1 MIEGAVLEDVRG
13 FLKGRV
19 ILTAAELDLFTRL
32 DKERATAENLAKG
45 LKCDRRCLTRLLDC
59 LVALQLLSKQDGI
72 YQNTERGALLSS
84 EHPETAL
91 PMVLHLSG
99 LWESWGGLTETVRTG
114 TNPKRKP
121 VTERGKDSLKAF
133 IGAMHVVGRGL
144 SREIADTYNLAPF
157 KKLLDIGGA
166 TGTYTIAFL
175 EKNPD
180 MTAVLFD
187 LPDVI
192 PWAKERLGAED
203 LLARVELVAGDF
215 YKDELPKGCDLV
227 MLSAIIH
234 QNSPEENLELYRK
247 IHRAV
252 LPGGTLLIRDH
263 VMEPARTFPPQGTLF
278 AINMLVNT
286 KGGDTYTF
294 AEIKEALEEAGFV
307 EVKQVRDGER
317 MDCLVEAKRPS

>member
-32 DKERATAENLAKG
+32 DKEQASADNLARG
-45 LKCDRRCLTRLLDC
+45 LECDRRCLTRLLDC
-59 LVALQLLSKQDGI
+59 LVALKLLSKHDGI
-72 YQNTERGALLSS
+72 YHNTERGSLLSS
-84 EHPETAL
+84 EHPETEL
-91 PMVLHLSG
+91 PMVLHLNG

-121 VTERGKDSLKAF
+121 VTKRGNDSLKAF

-144 SREIADTYNLAPF
+144 SQKIADSYNFAPF
-157 KKLLDIGGA
+157 KRLLDIGGA

-175 EKNPD
+175 KKNPK

-192 PWAKERLGAED
+192 PWAEEQLGAD
-203 LLARVELVAGDF
+203 GLLERVECVAGDF

-227 MLSAIIH
+227 LLSAIIH
-234 QNSPEENLELYRK
+234 QNSPEENLALYQK

-252 LPGGTLLIRDH
+252 LPGSTLLIRDH
-263 VMEPARTFPPQGTLF
+263 VMEPTRTHPPQGTLF

-294 AEIKEALEEAGFV
+294 AEIKETLERAGFG
-307 EVKQVRDGER
+307 EVKLVREGEH
-317 MDCLVEAKRPS
+317 MDCLVEARRV